1 MTITRLLILFIMMME
16 FAPAGGLTVNLQNHF
31 GMTVVDVAQARDVP
45 LYSDVSGQYVRHL
58 TDCDN
63 FSYKGLIQVFFIDR
77 GESRIGAEL
86 GFNALYWWE
95 EKYYVG
101 TAYNV
106 FTGRS
111 ERVPRWQQGEIW
123 TWHLGALIQ
132 RNISDKFYIQSGLG
146 IHTFFNG
153 TGTTAGISAAVGYNL
168 RFLSVITIPL
178 EARTDIVFGRA
189 TPISFLLGFGFK
201 FDLGS

>member
-1 MTITRLLILFIMMME
+1 MTITRPLILCIMMME
-16 FAPAGGLTVNLQNHF
+16 IAYPGGLTINLQNNF
-31 GMTVVDVAQARDVP
+31 GTTVVDVAQARGVP
-45 LYSDVSGQYVRHL
+45 LYSDVSGEYVRHL
-58 TDCDN
+58 TDWDN

-95 EKYYVG
+95 EKYYIWEYSSS
-101 TAYNV
+101 TNR
-106 FTGRS
+106 F
-111 ERVPRWQQGEIW
+111 EPKPRWQWGEIW

-132 RNISDKFYIQSGLG
+132 RNISDRFYIQSGLG
-146 IHTFFNG
+146 VHTFFNG

-168 RFLSVITIPL
+168 RLLSVITIPL

-189 TPISFLLGFGFK
+189 TPISFLLGVGLK
-201 FDLGS
+201 FELGS